1 MRKLYEYNIQFHSA
15 KSGRKVRVQQSAFSY
30 EDAKRRIRAK
40 YPDASDF
47 KLLKRASY
55 PHKIG

>member
-1 MRKLYEYNIQFHSA
+1 MRKLYEYNIQFCPT
-15 KSGRKVRVQQSAFSY
+15 KYGRKVRVQQSAFTF
-30 EDAKRRIRAK
+30 EDAKKRIRAR
-40 YPDASDF
+40 YPSASRF

>member
-1 MRKLYEYNIQFHSA
+1 MARKRLYEYNIRLTVLG
-15 KSGRKVRVQQSAFSY
+15 KTVKMQQSAFTY
-30 EDAKRRIRAK
+30 EDAKRRIRAR
-40 YPDASDF
+40 YPSASRF